1 MPRVLSRSL
10 PRPLRC
16 PCNGFALPIA
26 LGGSLVLLLSSGS
39 LQLLALHS
47 RVRLAE
53 QQRQLQVE
61 DLLASAAQQQAA
73 ALATQAN
80 CLLAVDL
87 AQWTAVASGCGL
99 ADDQVAALQ
108 QGQVAGQGY
117 RVAGYRPA
125 PAGAAASAELEL
137 QLTGQRPWRAVFR
150 LGLAPATQA
159 PEQLQVTA
167 VQELGLRG
175 ARA

>member
-1 MPRVLSRSL
+1 MPRVLSRSQ
-10 PRPLRC
+10 PRPLRH
-16 PCNGFALPIA
+16 PRNGFALPIA
-26 LGGSLVLLLSSGS
+26 LGGSLLLLLSSGS

-87 AQWTAVASGCGL
+87 AQWGAVAPSCGL
-99 ADDQVAALQ
+99 GADQVAALQ
-108 QGQVAGQGY
+108 QGQVGGQKY
-117 RVAGYRPA
+117 RVAAYRPA
-125 PAGAAASAELEL
+125 SGAVASAELDL
-137 QLTGQRPWRAVFR
+137 QLTGQRPWRAVYR
-150 LGLAPATQA
+150 LSLAPAAQA